1 MIIPPYDNV
10 EMWLRGIVHS
20 IDILIKLYLTY
31 NLRWILKQK
40 NFVKIRHLKLL
51 TIIYKLEFFNSIS
64 VIILIFL
71 TLLQFLFI
79 YFYV

>member
-10 EMWLRGIVHS
+10 EMWLRGIVHL